1 MLRLRELREDRDI
14 KQQDLADLLRC
25 SQVCYSRYE
34 TGEREIPLRAL
45 VQLAAYYGTSVDE
58 RQKRSELAIRSLLF
72 LRAYASARRKASTSA
87 ACVDQEVTRRTAVR
101 PSPAA
106 PQRWKPKSASRRS
119 TSASGNTGKS

>member
-45 VQLAAYYGTSVDE
+45 VQRAAYYGTSVDY
-58 RQKRSELAIRSLLF
+58 LLD
-72 LRAYASARRKASTSA
+72 LTDDPRPYSRKT
-87 ACVDQEVTRRTAVR
+87 
-101 PSPAA
+101 
-106 PQRWKPKSASRRS
+106 KK
-119 TSASGNTGKS
+119 K

>member
-45 VQLAAYYGTSVDE
+45 MQLAAYYGTSVDY
-58 RQKRSELAIRSLLF
+58 LLD
-72 LRAYASARRKASTSA
+72 LTDEPRPYPRKT
-87 ACVDQEVTRRTAVR
+87 
-101 PSPAA
+101 
-106 PQRWKPKSASRRS
+106 KK
-119 TSASGNTGKS
+119 K